1 MRKIQGKQNDC
12 PQVARWN
19 LKLKKEELWYDQ
31 RRRAARNDFMLKEG
45 SLPVVSEVAARAVI
59 GPINRVLAVDSSCP
73 TATSLLSLSP
83 KYFPSHEPDVVNID
97 YVVLLELAHSICARA
112 CQCRHSYYIFTNK

>member
-1 MRKIQGKQNDC
+1 M
-12 PQVARWN
+12 
-19 LKLKKEELWYDQ
+19 ELEIEKGRVVVWPKTSG
-31 RRRAARNDFMLKEG
+31 AGTESNFEKSRNDFMLKEG
-45 SLPVVSEVAARAVI
+45 SLPARCKR
-59 GPINRVLAVDSSCP
+59 GGCPGRHRSNHRVLAVDSSCP